1 MDWRETYYG
10 IEETMEAKRSMRLH
24 KKVMGSG
31 LVERAPEPALISIG
45 LPLPGL
51 TIDIP
56 GLIEINGGAQKTTTT
71 SSTHVATTATTAHA
85 TTTAN
90 SGSTKGSGGSSSG
103 GNGGAATQ
111 TGSSSKPTDSSSGGS
126 GSSSGNS
133 GSSGNGSG
141 DENGGGSSDNSG
153 SGGGGSSVSGSLST
167 AAPGSTQTASAGAGS
182 GSGSSSDIVGGSSVV
197 GGDSSGGSVSPGA
210 TLSGAPSAVINIAGD
225 PSVTATTDSNGDTVF
240 LSGSVTITSVHG
252 TSTATKG
259 SGSGSTVNGG
269 TTSNGNGG
277 NSSNG
282 NNGSSGNG
290 NTTTSGSDA
299 SSSGKVSAGVI
310 AAICVV
316 VGLVL
321 LFLFLFGLRRW
332 HKKRRTQRLRDW
344 ADRSKKG
351 GLFMFGA
358 FSEKPAT
365 AVSANTVVAGSRS
378 ARSSFGT
385 TIEHTRPFSPLPA
398 FDQTLSENTLF
409 FTPLPSPTAT
419 GMQSATSVIPDMP
432 PVSIPQTAIIR
443 PPSRNSS
450 VFSIGSDSSHGS
462 SRESNGAQY
471 LSLPPMHPDN
481 VPQLSPISVRPFSP
495 SESWAFPKP
504 PTNPPTPPSTLRP
517 LSGASAATE
526 MPVPPIPVARPAELP
541 SSPNTAG
548 LRDPFADAQ
557 EIPDNDPFA
566 DPQLTPTLLVPIK
579 GLDIPV
585 QRPTSSGT
593 MHTTSTAG
601 GSEVSLGVLDVI
613 RRPFVP
619 TLEDELAVKRG
630 DQIRVLQCF
639 DDGWAQIEKLETGE
653 AGLIPVDCLREAGEE
668 LPDFLAAR
676 RVSSYYGGVAV

>member
-1 MDWRETYYG
+1 MET
-10 IEETMEAKRSMRLH
+10 KRSMRLH
-24 KKVMGSG
+24 KRVLSSG

-56 GLIEINGGAQKTTTT
+56 GLIEINGGAQKTTTKT
-71 SSTHVATTATTAHA
+71 SLTHAATTATTAHA

-90 SGSTKGSGGSSSG
+90 SGSSKGSGGSSSG

-111 TGSSSKPTDSSSGGS
+111 TGSTSKPTDSSSGGS
-126 GSSSGNS
+126 GT
-133 GSSGNGSG
+133 SGNGSG
-141 DENGGGSSDNSG
+141 DDNGGGSSDNNG
-153 SGGGGSSVSGSLST
+153 SGDGGSSALGSSSVT
-167 AAPGSTQTASAGAGS
+167 APGSSPTASAGVGS
-182 GSGSSSDIVGGSSVV
+182 GSGSSTEVSGGSTVVV
-197 GGDSSGGSVSPGA
+197 GGSSGGSVSPGA
-210 TLSGAPSAVINIAGD
+210 TLSGGPSAVINIAGD
-225 PSVTATTDSNGDTVF
+225 PSVSATTDSNGDTIF
-240 LSGSVTITSVHG
+240 LSGSVTITSAHG
-252 TSTATKG
+252 TSTAAKG
-259 SGSGSTVNGG
+259 SGSGTSVNGG
-269 TTSNGNGG
+269 TTSNGNAG
-277 NSSNG
+277 NSGNG
-282 NNGSSGNG
+282 NNGNSGNGSNGSSGNG
-290 NTTTSGSDA
+290 NTTTDGSGA
-299 SSSGKVSAGVI
+299 TSSGKVSAGVI

-332 HKKRRTQRLRDW
+332 HKKRRTQRLQEW

-365 AVSANTVVAGSRS
+365 AGNANTIVAGSRS

-409 FTPLPSPTAT
+409 FTPLPSPSAT
-419 GMQSATSVIPDMP
+419 GMQSATSIVPDMP
-432 PVSIPQTAIIR
+432 PVSIPQTAIVR

-471 LSLPPMHPDN
+471 LSLPPMRPDN

-504 PTNPPTPPSTLRP
+504 PTNPPTPSMTSRP

-526 MPVPPIPVARPAELP
+526 MPVPPIPVARAADLSP
-541 SSPNTAG
+541 SLNSAG
-548 LRDPFADAQ
+548 LQDPFADAQ
-557 EIPDNDPFA
+557 EMLHKDPFA
-566 DPQLTPTLLVPIK
+566 DPQLTPTLLVPMK

-593 MHTTSTAG
+593 MRTTSTAC

-619 TLEDELAVKRG
+619 TLEDELLVKRG